1 MLADDLV
8 HALPWYF
15 GAVGFGI
22 WAAILLGLVV
32 LLRRR
37 LRAMAERR
45 REYAEEKR
53 RRTPTRPVEDDRSLG
68 PGTDMERW

>member
-15 GAVGFGI
+15 GMVGFGI
-22 WAAILLGLVV
+22 WAAILFGLFV

-45 REYAEEKR
+45 REYADEKR
-53 RRTPTRPVEDDRSLG
+53 RRTSRRPVEDDRSLG
-68 PGTDMERW
+68 PGTDVERW